1 MGRPMVLADAK
12 EVQWTNVYLDALV
25 QPFFNEHNR
34 NCMNVLCL
42 TAFCVLFMAS
52 GVGPRRHWHPTCV
65 QQDQIQGG
73 RISKTGQ
80 VIVYLDLK
88 SLETLTNSL
97 FVQYYL
103 SEFCMKEIIKAVEW
117 ESCND

>member
-42 TAFCVLFMAS
+42 TVFCVLFMAS

-73 RISKTGQ
+73 RISKPGQ
-80 VIVYLDLK
+80 SIVDLDFPVYFK
-88 SLETLTNSL
+88 SMEVLTNSL
-97 FVQYYL
+97 LVL
-103 SEFCMKEIIKAVEW
+103 LCIILDESDIIKTVE
-117 ESCND
+117 